1 MQNPFIS
8 SDSLIQS
15 SIHSAMEDSNP
26 NASKRIQTE
35 PLRMPFNF
43 YINNNL
49 SGGIE
54 APPELP
60 KDCSPIS
67 LNDDGMPDIGARSTV
82 HSESNLSANG
92 ISIDQSPLQMHLD
105 MQQRP
110 IQHVGPTNLTTCLD
124 GTPVVLP
131 EARCEITKKG
141 RKSWKGKYSGPLRE
155 KARELKQQGM
165 SYQAISKALQ
175 VGSPGTVRRWISS
188 DVGSKET
195 LCRRGR
201 RRKLPREVEEAIIQ
215 LYEDKI
221 HRGLKCSA
229 RELAD
234 QINNEGLINS
244 FSETQSSGCY
254 KIQSRLEIK
263 PQQIGEILRRHNA
276 NMTNGSVSH
285 SVKGIDIIQQ
295 TSSYQGTSTSQGS
308 MMGSTSVIMG
318 QQTQLLVP
326 TMQGTHLGHIIGN
339 TSDSSVHQMS
349 IGSLNNSVQM
359 SSGKDQLGARDNV
372 FPLDLPLDL
381 GGDLG
386 VGPGRETLP
395 GCNSIIGQV

>member
-15 SIHSAMEDSNP
+15 SIHSAMEDTNP
-26 NASKRIQTE
+26 NASKIIQTE
-35 PLRMPFNF
+35 PLHMPFNF
-43 YINNNL
+43 YINNSL
-49 SGGIE
+49 PGGIE

-60 KDCSPIS
+60 KDCAQIN
-67 LNDDGMPDIGARSTV
+67 LNDDGMTDVSARNNV
-82 HSESNLSANG
+82 NSEPNLSASG

-110 IQHVGPTNLTTCLD
+110 IQHVSPTNLTTCLD

-234 QINNEGLINS
+234 QINNDGLISS
-244 FSETQSSGCY
+244 FAETQSSGCY
-254 KIQSRLEIK
+254 KIQSRFEIK

-276 NMTNGSVSH
+276 NITNGPGQH
-285 SVKGIDIIQQ
+285 AVKGIDIIQQ
-295 TSSYQGTSTSQGS
+295 TTSYQGAGTSQGT
-308 MMGSTSVIMG
+308 MIGSASVIMG
-318 QQTQLLVP
+318 QQSQLIVP
-326 TMQGTHLGHIIGN
+326 SMQGSHLGHIIGN
-339 TSDSSVHQMS
+339 TSDSSVQMS

-359 SSGKDQLGARDNV
+359 SPSKDQLGTRDNV

-381 GGDLG
+381 GGDLS
-386 VGPGRETLP
+386 VGPGREPIP